1 MKRVVLSTICLL
13 LPMLAIQGMAQ
24 TKQLGEV
31 IEHYK
36 NMCYQKD
43 LAGLDSL
50 FLGENFYVND
60 SICQGDNG
68 FYVTH
73 RNGAKGEM
81 SQRFHELMSDKNHF
95 EVTFDEE
102 QIKPHIIK
110 AQSWGVTIH
119 QTWRTKEE
127 TVSGTLFMLLENR
140 DERMLVH
147 VYVWQP
153 DKIKGMTFPNDPWS
167 FMEDFFLP

>member
-1 MKRVVLSTICLL
+1 MRKLLLTICLL
-13 LPMLAIQGMAQ
+13 LPLLAMQGKAQ
-24 TKQLGEV
+24 PREV
-31 IEHYK
+31 REVVEHYK
-36 NMCYQKD
+36 NMYYQED
-43 LAGLDSL
+43 LAGLDSI

-60 SICQGDNG
+60 SICQGGNG

-73 RNGAKGEM
+73 RKGKGEM
-81 SQRFHELMSDKNHF
+81 SQRLHELMGKNSNV

-110 AQSWGVTIH
+110 ADWWGVTIH

-127 TVSGTLFMLLENR
+127 TVSGTLFMLIEQR
-140 DERMLVH
+140 ADRALVH
-147 VYVWQP
+147 IYVWQP